1 MESWDFWVGFSIW
14 AASVRTGRVSARFGA
29 LCAQAKL
36 GNVSEA
42 RSLPVAEVPQVKK
55 PNLIKSKQSG
65 SDPKAQ
71 IGQVTLS
78 DCLACSGCVTSAETV
93 LLQEQSGDEFLKR
106 AETSP
111 LTVVSIS
118 AEARTSIAAHN
129 GEGPLLTL
137 RRIGEGLRRLG
148 ADLVLEAS
156 AAEAVALLEG
166 QAEFTQRFRSAV
178 GGSTGSRNGSNGFS
192 RSGGK
197 STAGKLPLLTSHCP
211 GWTLYAEK
219 VVDPVVLP
227 HLTPVRP
234 PQHVQGRLVKT
245 ALLEA
250 VNRRRF
256 YRWWRARSPFF
267 AAGYWIQSLLK
278 EEEPPVLLKPSDV
291 YHVFVQPCYDRKIE
305 AARPSFEVPGVSGV
319 KEVDTVLTASE
330 LLSLLRNAG
339 DGCCGSCGV
348 HACEKTELSKI
359 PPCPLQSE
367 VLTDVFLGSLEARV
381 SPLICAV
388 RNNAGSGGFLE
399 HVFREA
405 ARELFHLD
413 LPSAPLALQTKQN
426 EDMREVIL
434 RDPQSQEVL
443 LRFTAAYGFRNIQNV
458 IRRITKGSSG
468 DGKDIGHFVEIMA
481 CPGGCLNGGGQ
492 IAPEKKPVEE
502 DPDTKASSQ
511 VVRRQRLQNLE
522 QTLAEGDGTAY
533 VHPSEHPLV
542 LPIYRYIVSQASG
555 FPVSTAEPTSS
566 SRVPRGSEL
575 RCFFRFR
582 AVRLNPRPAH
592 KCFA

>member
-1 MESWDFWVGFSIW
+1 MAFSSGVKLGDLDDFISLSQECVKPLIE
-14 AASVRTGRVSARFGA
+14 AAEGSGKS
-29 LCAQAKL
+29 AKL

-65 SDPKAQ
+65 ADPKAQ

-148 ADLVLEAS
+148 ADLVLDAS

-178 GGSTGSRNGSNGFS
+178 GGSSGSRNGSGFS

-197 STAGKLPLLTSHCP
+197 PTAGKLPLLTSHCP

-227 HLTPVRP
+227 HLTPIRP

-256 YRWWRARSPFF
+256 FRWWRARSPFF
-267 AAGYWIQSLLK
+267 AAGYWIQM
-278 EEEPPVLLKPSDV
+278 
-291 YHVFVQPCYDRKIE
+291 
-305 AARPSFEVPGVSGV
+305 
-319 KEVDTVLTASE
+319 
-330 LLSLLRNAG
+330 SLLRNAG

-359 PPCPLQSE
+359 PPCPLGSE

-388 RNNAGSGGFLE
+388 RSNAGSGGFLE

-405 ARELFHLD
+405 LHEQFHLD

-426 EDMREVIL
+426 EDMRE
-434 RDPQSQEVL
+434 
-443 LRFTAAYGFRNIQNV
+443 
-458 IRRITKGSSG
+458 
-468 DGKDIGHFVEIMA
+468 
-481 CPGGCLNGGGQ
+481 
-492 IAPEKKPVEE
+492 
-502 DPDTKASSQ
+502 
-511 VVRRQRLQNLE
+511 
-522 QTLAEGDGTAY
+522 
-533 VHPSEHPLV
+533 
-542 LPIYRYIVSQASG
+542 ASG
-555 FPVSTAEPTSS
+555 GLFS
-566 SRVPRGSEL
+566 
-575 RCFFRFR
+575 
-582 AVRLNPRPAH
+582 PA
-592 KCFA
+592 